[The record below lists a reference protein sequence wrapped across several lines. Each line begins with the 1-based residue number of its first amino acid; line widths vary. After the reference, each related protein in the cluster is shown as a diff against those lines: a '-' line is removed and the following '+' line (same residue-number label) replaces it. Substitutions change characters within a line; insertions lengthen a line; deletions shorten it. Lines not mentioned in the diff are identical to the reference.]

1 MNWRARSRLK
11 CPKDNLMTSSH
22 PQSRPPQPSA
32 SPEQRGWSYRWA
44 VAGLQA
50 ERRAGTRTEILLLSC
65 LAPSKHPTSL
75 LPHLIS
81 QLPYGQPVFKSLPV
95 LPQLPPPHT
104 NTQQKLPRGLPPAA
118 HQGELFRTAS
128 LRDPTDETPNT
139 STFCLSLFFSFN
151 HFYFPLPSSPQMDVR
166 VGMSGG
172 QLKSS
177 GWRGEGRGYDTYPAG
192 LGGGELSWFTG
203 AEIFFFFR
211 NLVAW
216 FSYLSQYI
224 FTYLL
229 LKWIPLQLM
238 KKIL

>member
-104 NTQQKLPRGLPPAA
+104 DTQQKLPRGLPPAA

-139 STFCLSLFFSFN
+139 STFCLSFFSPSIIFISL
-151 HFYFPLPSSPQMDVR
+151 FLPPHKWMCALEWVAGDWRAR
-166 VGMSGG
+166 VGAERGG
-172 QLKSS
+172 AMIRIPQDWVEENS
-177 GWRGEGRGYDTYPAG
+177 AG
-192 LGGGELSWFTG
+192 LL
-203 AEIFFFFR
+203 AQRFFFS
-211 NLVAW
+211 LETW
-216 FSYLSQYI
+216 
-224 FTYLL
+224 
-229 LKWIPLQLM
+229 
-238 KKIL
+238 